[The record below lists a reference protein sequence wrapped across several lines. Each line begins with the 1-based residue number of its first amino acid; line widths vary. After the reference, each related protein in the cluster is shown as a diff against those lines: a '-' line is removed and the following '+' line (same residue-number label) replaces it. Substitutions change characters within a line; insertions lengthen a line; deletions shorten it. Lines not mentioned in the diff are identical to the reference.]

1 MYFPLNYFSNK
12 YSNSH
17 NFIIH
22 LKISFL
28 SHNKERKSYS
38 IFHFFFLPNFRI
50 PTTPLS
56 RRRIATNEATVRKK
70 KRKKRRVCSWNVYE
84 FKWTRSFRVPVD
96 RFKLSDRFRGKPR
109 YRVTN
114 TRNPLTRKYI
124 SGCDSSSR
132 ASSNLNKLDPSSVY
146 LC

>member
-28 SHNKERKSYS
+28 FHNKEKKSYS

-50 PTTPLS
+50 PTTPLP

-70 KRKKRRVCSWNVYE
+70 KEKKEGYARETY
-84 FKWTRSFRVPVD
+84 T
-96 RFKLSDRFRGKPR
+96 
-109 YRVTN
+109 
-114 TRNPLTRKYI
+114 
-124 SGCDSSSR
+124 
-132 ASSNLNKLDPSSVY
+132 NLNEPDPSAFRWIVSN
-146 LC
+146 